1 MNVGEC
7 RYLELTVSITNP
19 SIFYIYPSDFA
30 GGYAGE
36 DAYTIINTATGETI
50 AKTSVNTFTISEAGT
65 YTLVISVNTF
75 TISEAGTYTLVI
87 KATKT
92 QEGSVNAPKAISFTV
107 SWK

>member
-65 YTLVISVNTF
+65 YTLVI
-75 TISEAGTYTLVI
+75 

>member
-19 SIFYIYPSDFA
+19 STFYIYPSDFA
-30 GGYAGE
+30 CGYAGE
-36 DAYTIINTATGETI
+36 EDVYTIINTATGETI
-50 AKTSVNTFTISEAGT
+50 AKT
-65 YTLVISVNTF
+65 SVNTF